1 MKHASLR
8 LPVYL
13 ICALLLLS
21 TLMIS
26 GTADAAEILYD
37 DAYTQVARTLHQA
50 NSCTSTQGLA
60 AGNTY
65 LYSAMIKSDNA
76 QAVIHRVHRDNGTS
90 CLMKNGTTGSTF
102 FTNLGHANDMDYAV
116 VDGKEYLF
124 VLASASD
131 TETGCIVVFEIQDDT
146 LYQHARY
153 TLSYNGGKFNPSG
166 MAVYKI
172 NSETVTFMF
181 KWSHTTISTGSIS
194 FRATSGNIPVTIKC
208 YLDSTQ
214 VPING
219 SPRDFRPFANQGID
233 VHGEILYATYAG
245 CYDIAT
251 VHQSLILGFDLTK
264 APGTL
269 QPEPDLIIYIES
281 SDYPRAF
288 EMEDCGISDN
298 GKLYFN
304 TNCWLTTSDT
314 NHDGVFVLNDFSV
327 NKASVTGKITSPY
340 PGVAA
345 TVQLKQGD
353 TVKYTAVAEAADGT
367 QTFSLDGIAPGT
379 YDLVCRKPGHLP
391 FTVTGIPV
399 GNADVDLS
407 EFTESVAAIQPIAG
421 DLNGDGSI
429 DLADVATLTS
439 SRNYSLSVQEAAAPW
454 ADLNGDGLI
463 DLQDLVIVT
472 SSNNYGK
479 TPTTV
484 PFFPLPYYGSPDR
497 NVSFV
502 DLGDDVRMMYVQQTD
517 ALEFEAYCTTLK
529 NTGYTEF
536 ANRQHGNNQHAI
548 YTSEDKVIHAT
559 YAGKENAVR
568 IAIEDAYDMSIFTEQ
583 PYEAV
588 CEPSVTMIGQENYAK
603 DDNGF
608 YYQKGM
614 SLIFLLE
621 DGRFIIVDGGGHN
634 KTSLNS
640 LYTTLQ
646 NLAVDKDN
654 ITIAAWIITHAH
666 TDHVGTFLKFTAAGY
681 HKSIRVENIIH
692 HFTTTMQHTLLG
704 EEARAPQARE
714 VFATEYANTNI
725 IKAHTGQ
732 KIYAGG
738 AEIEMLFTFADLEP
752 TVLEDFNITS
762 LMFRVTMQGK
772 TVMILG
778 DSTTRSSNHLVNT
791 YGNYL
796 KSDIVQ
802 VAHHGKTGGTV
813 ALYERIDADVL
824 LWPGGVANFNGDGNM
839 DCLRTRDY
847 NAKALELAEEA
858 YIAGANIFTLIMPY
872 TPEDGETTRIIY

>member
-76 QAVIHRVHRDNGTS
+76 QAVIHRVHRDNGAS

-146 LYQHARY
+146 LYQRARY

-314 NHDGVFVLNDFSV
+314 NHDGVFVLNDFSAS
-327 NKASVTGKITSPY
+327 KASVTGKITSPY

-353 TVKYTAVAEAADGT
+353 TVKYTAVVEAADGN

-407 EFTESVAAIQPIAG
+407 EFTESVTAIQPIAG

-454 ADLNGDGLI
+454 ADLNSDGLI

-484 PFFPLPYYGSPDR
+484 PYR
-497 NVSFV
+497 
-502 DLGDDVRMMYVQQTD
+502 
-517 ALEFEAYCTTLK
+517 
-529 NTGYTEF
+529 
-536 ANRQHGNNQHAI
+536 
-548 YTSEDKVIHAT
+548 
-559 YAGKENAVR
+559 
-568 IAIEDAYDMSIFTEQ
+568 
-583 PYEAV
+583 
-588 CEPSVTMIGQENYAK
+588 
-603 DDNGF
+603 
-608 YYQKGM
+608 
-614 SLIFLLE
+614 
-621 DGRFIIVDGGGHN
+621 
-634 KTSLNS
+634 
-640 LYTTLQ
+640 
-646 NLAVDKDN
+646 
-654 ITIAAWIITHAH
+654 
-666 TDHVGTFLKFTAAGY
+666 
-681 HKSIRVENIIH
+681 
-692 HFTTTMQHTLLG
+692 
-704 EEARAPQARE
+704 
-714 VFATEYANTNI
+714 
-725 IKAHTGQ
+725 
-732 KIYAGG
+732 
-738 AEIEMLFTFADLEP
+738 
-752 TVLEDFNITS
+752 
-762 LMFRVTMQGK
+762 
-772 TVMILG
+772 
-778 DSTTRSSNHLVNT
+778 
-791 YGNYL
+791 
-796 KSDIVQ
+796 
-802 VAHHGKTGGTV
+802 
-813 ALYERIDADVL
+813 
-824 LWPGGVANFNGDGNM
+824 
-839 DCLRTRDY
+839 
-847 NAKALELAEEA
+847 
-858 YIAGANIFTLIMPY
+858 
-872 TPEDGETTRIIY
+872 

>member
-1 MKHASLR
+1 MKSGCAQFCAFL
-8 LPVYL
+8 L
-13 ICALLLLS
+13 CALVLMTSLFIPGLAQS
-21 TLMIS
+21 T
-26 GTADAAEILYD
+26 DILYD
-37 DAYTQVARTLHQA
+37 DSFDTVCKLGES
-50 NSCTSTQGLA
+50 NSCYSTQGFA
-60 AGNTY
+60 AGEKY
-65 LYSAMIKSDNA
+65 LYSAQIGDNDA
-76 QAVIHRVHRDNGTS
+76 RAVIYRIDPKTGAKTS
-90 CLMKNGTTGSTF
+90 MTDSTTGKTY
-102 FTNLGHANDMDYAV
+102 FTNLKHANDMDILTI
-116 VDGKEYLF
+116 DGQEYLC
-124 VLASASD
+124 VLTSA
-131 TETGCIVVFEIQDDT
+131 EIGVLQIDGT
-146 LYQHARY
+146 YLRPYAAFK
-153 TLSYNGGKFNPSG
+153 LMYNGSSFDPGSFAIHKVDDKN
-166 MAVYKI
+166 I
-172 NSETVTFMF
+172 TFLF
-181 KWSHTTISTGSIS
+181 KWATTISSGTIPL
-194 FRATSGNIPVTIKC
+194 RATSGNISVGIKGYTDVTKV
-208 YLDSTQ
+208 L
-214 VPING
+214 ING
-219 SPRDFRPFANQGID
+219 EKRDFSKYTRQGIFCRD
-233 VHGEILYATYAG
+233 DTLFIVITGN
-245 CYDIAT
+245 
-251 VHQSLILGFDLTK
+251 HQESTNNESVILGYDLRKCT
-264 APGTL
+264 GSNYL
-269 QPEPDLIIYIES
+269 QPESDQIFYLISEE
-281 SDYPRAF
+281 YPALF
-288 EMEDCGISDN
+288 EVEDGAITDG
-298 GKLYFN
+298 GKMYFN
-304 TNCWLTTSDT
+304 TNSRLTSSNTK
-314 NHDGVFVLNDFSV
+314 HDGVFVLNNYSFYESTV
-327 NKASVTGKITSPY
+327 RGEIISAY

-345 TVQLKQGD
+345 TIQLKQGD
-353 TVKYTAVAEAADGT
+353 TVKYTTVAETADGN
-367 QTFSLDGIAPGT
+367 QTFSLGVLPGT
-379 YDLVCRKPGHLP
+379 YDLVCRKPGYLP
-391 FTVTGIPV
+391 FTVTGVPV
-399 GNADVDLS
+399 GETALDL
-407 EFTESVAAIQPIAG
+407 TTLTGNVAAIQPIAG
-421 DLNGDGSI
+421 DINGDGSI
-429 DLADVATLTS
+429 DLVDVATLTS
-439 SRNYSLSVQEAAAPW
+439 SHNYSLPIQDAADPY

-479 TPTTV
+479 APTTV
-484 PFFPLPYYGSPDR
+484 PFLPLPHYGSPDK
-497 NVSFV
+497 NVNFL
-502 DLGDDVRMMYVQQTD
+502 DLGDNVLMLYIEQTN
-517 ALEFEAYCTTLK
+517 AQEFEAYCTAMK
-529 NTGYTEF
+529 NAGYTEF
-536 ANRQHGNNQHAI
+536 ANRQYGNNLHAI
-548 YTSEDKVIHAT
+548 YTSEEKVVHAT
-559 YAGKENAVR
+559 YAGKEKAAR

-692 HFTTTMQHTLLG
+692 HFTTTTQHTLLG

-752 TVLEDFNITS
+752 TVLDDFNATS

-791 YGNYL
+791 YGDYL

-802 VAHHGKTGGTV
+802 IAHHGKTGGTV
-813 ALYERIDADVL
+813 ALYETIDADVL